1 MLLFVIWS
9 ILKLIEFWPSGLDFL
24 KSGVWK
30 DLGHPEK
37 NCLGLLCEI
46 VHFIVKQYTHV
57 IPLETQRT
65 QTLELVG
72 GVLGVNTVHVE
83 REVWRG
89 RSRSSLVGRVQQ
101 HVFREVAH
109 YPEALRLHISLPGPY
124 LTTLDALHVDEYY
137 SNMPLKIFNKSRFSQ
152 FEMGKL
158 QIVMSCWNFPRYWG
172 NK

>member
-72 GVLGVNTVHVE
+72 GGPWGEYSACGEGGVT
-83 REVWRG
+83 W
-89 RSRSSLVGRVQQ
+89 
-101 HVFREVAH
+101 
-109 YPEALRLHISLPGPY
+109 
-124 LTTLDALHVDEYY
+124 
-137 SNMPLKIFNKSRFSQ
+137 
-152 FEMGKL
+152 
-158 QIVMSCWNFPRYWG
+158 QIT
-172 NK
+172 